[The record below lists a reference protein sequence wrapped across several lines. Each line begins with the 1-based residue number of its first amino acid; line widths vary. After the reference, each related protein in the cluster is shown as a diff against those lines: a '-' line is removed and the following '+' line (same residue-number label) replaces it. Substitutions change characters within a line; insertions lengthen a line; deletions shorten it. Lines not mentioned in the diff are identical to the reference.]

1 MINLP
6 KAMDITF
13 ADLEYELAR
22 RDFHEFL
29 RHVKIKDV
37 RPGEQSG
44 GTIPF
49 EYWPH
54 LRELNEAILKD
65 RLVQVLKGRQTGASW
80 DMIAYALWM
89 AMYNRGVQCGATSK
103 TELESYELISKAK
116 FIYTHLPKQ
125 LQVPVKSLENKA
137 EMIFTKN
144 DSWLRVFAPTKDVG
158 RSYTFTMFLMD
169 EFDFQPYQVDTIEG
183 VKPTL
188 DDIGGQMLIA
198 STSNPDSI
206 ESTFKTIWRAENNG
220 YTKQFVSALDRPD
233 RDDVWYERGLSET
246 TNRFRFKRENPLTP
260 EEALSPPDS
269 LTAFDYEILEW
280 RRSFCREPI
289 VRKGPINV
297 YAEFNPG
304 SRYVAATD
312 TAKGTGL
319 DYSVTTILD
328 VTENDRVVA
337 DIMTNSL
344 NVTQFVHQSILMLMM
359 YESPIWA
366 IETNGIGEATMQAA
380 QNEGYKNLYFRTAKS
395 AGWFT
400 SGGTSGGTYGGTR
413 AKGWENLID
422 EVHRKQVIIPN
433 AAGLK
438 QFYDVVRDPDRN
450 SRVEA
455 ITGGHDDY
463 PMALGIALQ
472 IKHHARKTRGES
484 KTDETG
490 ERDRRKWQDR
500 IMGRGSGAAKW

>member
-1 MINLP
+1 MNL
-6 KAMDITF
+6 AETVNVTFDDIQ
-13 ADLEYELAR
+13 YELAR

-29 RHVKIKDV
+29 KYVKIKDV
-37 RPGEQSG
+37 RPGEQSS

-54 LRELNEAILKD
+54 LKELNDHILST

-80 DMIAYALWM
+80 DLVAYALWM

-116 FIYTHLPKQ
+116 FIYNHLPKPM
-125 LQVPVKSLENKA
+125 QVPVKSLDNKA
-137 EMIFTKN
+137 EMVFSAN

-198 STSNPDSI
+198 STSNPDTI
-206 ESTFKTIWRAENNG
+206 DSTFKTIWRSENNG
-220 YTKQFVSALDRPD
+220 YEKLFVSALSRPD
-233 RDDVWYERGLSET
+233 RNDEWYDRGLSET
-246 TNRFRFKRENPLTP
+246 TNRFRFKRENPLTA

-280 RRSFCREPI
+280 MRSFCREPI
-289 VRKGPINV
+289 ERIGPINV
-297 YAEFNPG
+297 YTEFNPG
-304 SRYVAATD
+304 ARYVAATD
-312 TAKGTGL
+312 TAKGGGM

-328 VTENDRVVA
+328 VTENEKVVA
-337 DIMTNSL
+337 DIFTNTL

-359 YESPIWA
+359 YESPVWA

-380 QNEGYKNLYFRTAKS
+380 QNEGYKNLYFRTEKA

-400 SGGTSGGTYGGTR
+400 SGGSSGGTYGGTR
-413 AKGWENLID
+413 AKVWENLID
-422 EVHRKQVIIPN
+422 AVHRKQVIIPN
-433 AAGLK
+433 VAGLK
-438 QFYDVVRDPDRN
+438 QFYDVVRDPARN

-463 PMALGIALQ
+463 PITIGIALQ
-472 IKHHARKTRGES
+472 IKQHARKTRGEAKVDAS
-484 KTDETG
+484 G
-490 ERDRRKWQDR
+490 ENERRRWQDR